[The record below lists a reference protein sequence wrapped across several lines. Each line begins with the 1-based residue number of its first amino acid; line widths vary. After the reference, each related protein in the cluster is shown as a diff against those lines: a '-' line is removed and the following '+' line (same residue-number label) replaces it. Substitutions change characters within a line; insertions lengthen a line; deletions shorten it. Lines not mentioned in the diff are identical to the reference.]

1 MAIYNASL
9 LISASNATYF
19 TNVTGGIAAVAV
31 RDLNSSWISSSAL
44 LTGSNTFVGNQI
56 ISGNVDI
63 NGTITASLQTG
74 YLYVGNGSGKT
85 QAVATSSIIANT
97 DTGSLLV
104 TGSVSGNT
112 LTFTKGDAST
122 FNLVLSCLSLVN
134 LPICI
139 Q

>member
-19 TNVTGGIAAVAV
+19 TNVTGGIAAVDV
-31 RDLNSSWISSSAL
+31 RNFNDTWISSSAL

-112 LTFTKGDAST
+112 LTFTKGDTTTDHRSLRKTST
-122 FNLVLSCLSLVN
+122 SDCPL
-134 LPICI
+134 
-139 Q
+139 